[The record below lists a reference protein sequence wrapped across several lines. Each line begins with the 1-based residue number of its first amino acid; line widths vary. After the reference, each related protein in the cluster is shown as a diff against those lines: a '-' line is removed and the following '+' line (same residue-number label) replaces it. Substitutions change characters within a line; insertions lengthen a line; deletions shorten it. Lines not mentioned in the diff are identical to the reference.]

1 MMMNTNDM
9 FMQFGSFLATMMFV
23 KAMYEQ
29 YLPHQ
34 WRDSIRSFMYRY
46 TERIVRFFSPYL
58 HITFE
63 EYTGE
68 RFSRSEAYITI
79 QTYLS
84 EKTSDKARGLKG
96 NFVKDGKALVL
107 GLADN
112 EEVTDVYQGVKVWW
126 TSHKSFAKSQT
137 ITFYP
142 GMDEKR
148 HYQLTFHGS
157 NRKFV
162 TETYLNYILVEGKAI
177 TIKNRQRKLFTNV
190 KEKSGSYY
198 SRGSLWSHV
207 EFKHP
212 ASFET
217 LGMEETKKNAI
228 KNDLLRFRSA
238 KDYYNKIGK
247 PWKRGYLLYG
257 PPGTGKSTMIVAI
270 ANLLEYDIYDL
281 ELTAVKDNTT
291 LRQLLIE
298 TSGKSIVVIED
309 IDCSLDLTGERST
322 TKNEKKDDEGEDDK
336 EKVKKKMK
344 DEGESKKSE
353 VTLSG
358 LLNFIDGIW
367 SAIGEERLIIFTTN
381 HFEKLDQALI
391 RRGRMDVHIELSYCC
406 FESFKMLANNY
417 LDVKSHRL
425 FDTIKGLLEET
436 KMNPADVAESLMPK
450 SLELDVDVCLGNLVK
465 ALEKAKLDDQSKKEE
480 EEKKE
485 KEMKAKIEA
494 KEEGKEE
501 QEENANENKTKND
514 E

>member
-1 MMMNTNDM
+1 MGSKVAAVSDAWVNGKMPEIRSNHTITAARNLRVSDLIDQNTMSWNGVEIAKWFEERDAKEIIALELPDSE
-9 FMQFGSFLATMMFV
+9 QQDRQYWKHTPNATMMFV

-309 IDCSLDLTGERST
+309 IDW
-322 TKNEKKDDEGEDDK
+322 
-336 EKVKKKMK
+336 
-344 DEGESKKSE
+344 
-353 VTLSG
+353 

-450 SLELDVDVCLGNLVK
+450 SLELDVD
-465 ALEKAKLDDQSKKEE
+465 
-480 EEKKE
+480 
-485 KEMKAKIEA
+485 
-494 KEEGKEE
+494 
-501 QEENANENKTKND
+501 
-514 E
+514 